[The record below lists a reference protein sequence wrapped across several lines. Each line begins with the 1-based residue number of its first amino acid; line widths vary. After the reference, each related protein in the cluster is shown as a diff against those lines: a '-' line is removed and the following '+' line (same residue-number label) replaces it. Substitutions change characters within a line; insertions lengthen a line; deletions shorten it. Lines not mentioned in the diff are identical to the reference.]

1 MALCAA
7 HACRTWR
14 QRVLVSLLSIVVL
27 CLRDSEIDGFVRQL
41 LIRPPA
47 VIDKKETWRYISLT
61 LCVSYLPACIAL

>member
-7 HACRTWR
+7 HACGTWR

-27 CLRDSEIDGFVRQL
+27 CLLDSETDGFVRQL

-47 VIDKKETWRYISLT
+47 VIDKKETWR
-61 LCVSYLPACIAL
+61 